1 MPSPRGVGLMPV
13 TRTYIGDE
21 GNDAQAYVV
30 AVLSV
35 LETVEDVELHLG
47 LGVAVQLQLLRQ
59 DSSLLSDELD
69 VDGVDRLGDVDVGGH
84 WEDVL
89 DAGGSLINDF

>member
-1 MPSPRGVGLMPV
+1 M
-13 TRTYIGDE
+13 
-21 GNDAQAYVV
+21 

>member
-1 MPSPRGVGLMPV
+1 M
-13 TRTYIGDE
+13 
-21 GNDAQAYVV
+21 

-59 DSSLLSDELD
+59 DSSLLGDELD